1 MKTTIL
7 NRLLAT
13 TALGAVLALTAAP
26 ASALP
31 VLFGGGSV
39 QVDGQS
45 GPVTNIEPGQTVTA
59 TELLQLQAPDGSI
72 ITIEP
77 GSVFTLTGRPLSSD
91 VAARSL
97 LARPRKP
104 PRPLIWVSSVMV
116 ITALVPSVLVTRILS
131 PLRAEM
137 MPSTSGPSVIS
148 AGSTGRAP

>member
-77 GSVFTLTGRPLSSD
+77 GSVFTLTGEGDNLSFE
-91 VAARSL
+91 L
-97 LARPRKP
+97 
-104 PRPLIWVSSVMV
+104 VSGA
-116 ITALVPSVLVTRILS
+116 IRDKIYKVLGILC
-131 PLRAEM
+131 A
-137 MPSTSGPSVIS
+137 
-148 AGSTGRAP
+148 